1 MCYISEGRSAGA
13 DTASNP
19 IEVQMTKRFFIIAS
33 AIVLIAAVVG
43 GTIGSSRRLRRSV
56 TVGGPAPDKAADD
69 VEKDYN
75 EAVSTIAASYSGEID
90 YEKATQAALQGM
102 LSTLDPHSMYL
113 PYDEF
118 KKLKEDQDSRFYGIG
133 VTIVQHRD
141 GVYVQSAVEDTPAAR
156 LGLRYGDRIL
166 EVDGK
171 DARDWSSDQVS
182 KNVRGGRGEPVTVK
196 VDRAGSEAPLYFT
209 IIRDSVPLP
218 SIRNSYMFRS
228 GTGYIGLTGGFQ
240 HTSDEELREALNK
253 LAGQGMRQLIL
264 DLRGN
269 PGGLLDQA
277 IDVSSEFLPRGQVV
291 VSVRGRTEY
300 SEPIVYKSSGS
311 DPEDVPLVVLINRG
325 TASAS
330 EIVAGAI
337 QDHGRGLIVGE
348 TSFGKGLVQRVFQ
361 LPFNTGLTLTTARYY
376 TPYGRSLQRDYSN
389 GSFYDYYVRHDLDQ
403 TSPQPSPSPRTGTLE
418 LPSAQVSST
427 PNLPTGPAVKTAA
440 GRVFYGGG
448 GITPDIDVRPLN
460 FTPTRNRVA
469 ESAFQFTRQLAA
481 GLIAGLES
489 YKVEKIQYG
498 KNPKPGEFPVTERV
512 VEAFRNF
519 VRTDQESQ
527 LTPAQLDE
535 EIDFVKLR
543 LREEIITAAFSNN
556 AGARVLLDADP
567 QVLRALEALPD
578 AKRLAESVR
587 SSPSRS

>member
-1 MCYISEGRSAGA
+1 
-13 DTASNP
+13 
-19 IEVQMTKRFFIIAS
+19 MTKRFVVIAS

-56 TVGGPAPDKAADD
+56 TVRGPVPDKAVED

-75 EAVSTIAASYSGEID
+75 EAVSTISASYAGEID
-90 YEKATQAALQGM
+90 YERATHAALQGM

-113 PYDEF
+113 SYNDF

-182 KNVRGGRGEPVTVK
+182 KNVRGGRGEPVTIK
-196 VDRAGSEAPLYFT
+196 VDRAGSEAPMYFT
-209 IIRDSVPLP
+209 IVRDAVPLP
-218 SIRNSYMFRS
+218 SIRNAYMFRS
-228 GTGYIGLTGGFQ
+228 STGYIALTGGFQ

-253 LAGQGMRQLIL
+253 LEGQGMRQLIL

-277 IDVSSEFLPRGQVV
+277 IDVASEFLPRGQVV
-291 VSVRGRTEY
+291 VSVRGRSEY
-300 SEPIVYKSSGS
+300 SDPIVYKSSGS

-376 TPYGRSLQRDYSN
+376 TPYGRSLQRNYST
-389 GSFYDYYVRHDLDQ
+389 GSFYDYYVRHDLDA
-403 TSPQPSPSPRTGTLE
+403 TRPQPTPSPATRPIE
-418 LPSAQVSST
+418 PSLQKVSS
-427 PNLPTGPAVKTAA
+427 PPHPPTGPAVKTAA

-448 GITPDIDVRPLN
+448 GITPDIDVKPFN
-460 FTPTRNRVA
+460 FTPVRNRIA
-469 ESAFQFTRQLAA
+469 EAAFQFTRQLAA
-481 GLIAGLES
+481 GRIPGLES
-489 YKVEKIQYG
+489 YKVDKIQYG
-498 KNPKPGEFPVTERV
+498 KNPRPSDFPISDRV
-512 VEAFRNF
+512 IEAFRNF

-527 LTPAQLDE
+527 LTNAQLDE
-535 EIDFVKLR
+535 DLDFVKLR
-543 LREEIITAAFSNN
+543 LREEIVTAAFSNS

-567 QVLRALEALPD
+567 QVLRALEVLPD